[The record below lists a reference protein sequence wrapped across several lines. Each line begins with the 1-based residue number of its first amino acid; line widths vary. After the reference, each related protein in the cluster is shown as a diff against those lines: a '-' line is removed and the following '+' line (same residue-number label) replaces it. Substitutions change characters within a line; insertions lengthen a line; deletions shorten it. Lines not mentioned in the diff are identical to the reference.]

1 MQLFY
6 TLVFKKNDMILWNM
20 CEDTMVI
27 KGGSATMERQLGNK
41 LILVGFMG
49 TGKSTVSKLLAGRL
63 EWERVD
69 VDEQIVSRAGQSIS
83 DIFAE
88 SGEEG
93 FRDIESDVLASILAD
108 EASSVIATGGGA
120 VLREAN
126 RNLMLAS
133 GLVVALKADAAQI
146 IDRVQSD
153 DARPL
158 LQGDAAS
165 RVNTLLEQRKHA
177 YDFAHITVDTT
188 SLTADEVVAVIME
201 RWGNGKQ
208 Q

>member
-1 MQLFY
+1 MR
-6 TLVFKKNDMILWNM
+6 W
-20 CEDTMVI
+20 I
-27 KGGSATMERQLGNK
+27 KGKKGEWATMERQLGNK

-69 VDEQIVSRAGQSIS
+69 VDEQIVSSTGQAIS

-93 FRDIESDVLASILAD
+93 FRDIEARVLANILAND
-108 EASSVIATGGGA
+108 APTVIATGGGA
-120 VLREAN
+120 VLSELN
-126 RNLMLAS
+126 RDLMLAS

-165 RVNTLLEQRKHA
+165 RVNMLLDQRKHA
-177 YDFAHITVDTT
+177 YDFAHIAVDTT
-188 SLTADEVVAVIME
+188 SLSADEVVAVILE
-201 RWGNGKQ
+201 YWGKQ

>member
-1 MQLFY
+1 
-6 TLVFKKNDMILWNM
+6 
-20 CEDTMVI
+20 
-27 KGGSATMERQLGNK
+27 GGSATMERQLGNK

-69 VDEQIVSRAGQSIS
+69 VDEQIVSRAGQAIS

-108 EASSVIATGGGA
+108 EASSVVATGGGA

-188 SLTADEVVAVIME
+188 SLTADEVVAAIME

>member
-1 MQLFY
+1 
-6 TLVFKKNDMILWNM
+6 
-20 CEDTMVI
+20 
-27 KGGSATMERQLGNK
+27 MERQHGNK

-49 TGKSTVSKLLAGRL
+49 TGKSTVSKLLASRL
-63 EWERVD
+63 ECKRVD
-69 VDEQIVSRAGQSIS
+69 VDERIVSSTGHAIS

-93 FRDIESDVLASILAD
+93 FRDIEARVLADILAND
-108 EASSVIATGGGA
+108 APSVIATGGGA

-126 RNLMLAS
+126 RDLMLAS
-133 GLVVALKADAAQI
+133 GLVVALTADAARI

-177 YDFAHITVDTT
+177 YDFAHIAVDTT

-201 RWGNGKQ
+201 HWGKKQ
-208 Q
+208 